1 MAKAKKKSD
10 APKNKGGRPRTNPKV
25 ITPFGT
31 WLDGQDLAM
40 TDVAE
45 DLEVALS
52 TAYGIKNGSFTPS
65 LQMAARIEEYTEGA
79 VSMQDWE

>member
-1 MAKAKKKSD
+1 
-10 APKNKGGRPRTNPKV
+10 
-25 ITPFGT
+25 
-31 WLDGQDLAM
+31 M

-65 LQMAARIEEYTEGA
+65 LQMAQRIEEYTEGA
-79 VSMQDWE
+79 VSCQDWE